1 MPRVAASPDEL
12 LAALGDEALSAA
24 SLMQRFGCSQPTL
37 SRMVRAAGESVV
49 TLGRAQQTRY
59 ARVRATGVE
68 QPIVITRI
76 DTNGAPHSCGVLH
89 AVGHTSGSRTAWVAE
104 RRVEVFAGLP
114 WFVAD
119 MRPQGFIGRQFPT
132 RVPHLG
138 LPPGASDW
146 SDNHVLQALCS
157 AGADEPG
164 DLILGRAA
172 LDLFLREATP
182 EPITPRRKAAVY
194 VQTAAQAHD
203 ITALSG
209 NRSSAGGEQAKFTAY
224 VQNGVQTSVQTSAG
238 AAHVLV
244 KFSPAGADPVARRW
258 RDLLRAEHHALSVL
272 TENAADSGLHA
283 AQAQLIDADRL
294 YLEVRRFD
302 RIGARGR
309 SGVVS
314 LGAVDNGFVGQR
326 QSWVQTAQQLQRQR
340 LLREADVQRIA
351 LLQAFGRLIHNTDM
365 HFGNCALLHEGPG
378 ASKFTLAPVYDML
391 PMRFAPTAQ
400 GLREVEIAPVLPTAD
415 VLPVWAQALELA
427 RAFWTRVLDDG
438 ETSRGFAKIA
448 RAAMP

>member
-1 MPRVAASPDEL
+1 MLRVAVSPDEL
-12 LAALGDEALSAA
+12 LAALGDEALGAA
-24 SLMQRFGCSQPTL
+24 ALMQRLGCSQPTL
-37 SRMVRAAGESVV
+37 SRMVRAAGESVAM
-49 TLGRAQQTRY
+49 LGRAQQTRY
-59 ARVRATGVE
+59 ARVRATGAE
-68 QPIVITRI
+68 QPIVVTRI
-76 DTNGAPHSCGVLH
+76 DANGAPQSCGVLH
-89 AVGHTSGSRTAWVAE
+89 AVGQMSGSRTAWVAE

-119 MRPQGFIGRQFPT
+119 MRPQGFIGRQFPA

-138 LPPGASDW
+138 LPPGAGDW
-146 SDNHVLQALCS
+146 SDNHVLQALCA

-182 EPITPRRKAAVY
+182 EPITPRRKATVY
-194 VQTAAQAHD
+194 AQTAAQAHD
-203 ITALSG
+203 IIAQSG

-224 VQNGVQTSVQTSAG
+224 VQTSAQTSAG

-244 KFSPAGADPVARRW
+244 KFSPAGTDPVAQRW

-272 TENAADSGLHA
+272 SENAADNGLHA
-283 AQAQLIDADRL
+283 AQTQFIDADRL

-314 LGAVDNGFVGQR
+314 LGAIDDGFVGQR

-340 LLREADVQRIA
+340 LLREADVQRIG

-378 ASKFTLAPVYDML
+378 SSKFTLAPVYDML
-391 PMRFAPTAQ
+391 PMRFAPTTQ
-400 GLREVEIAPVLPTAD
+400 GLREVAIPPVLPTAD
-415 VLPVWAQALELA
+415 VLPMWAQALGLA

-438 ETSRGFAKIA
+438 EISRGFVKIA

>member
-1 MPRVAASPDEL
+1 MPRVAASLDAL
-12 LAALGDEALSAA
+12 LAALGDEALGAA
-24 SLMQRFGCSQPTL
+24 ALMQRLGCSQPTL
-37 SRMVRAAGESVV
+37 SRMVRAAGESVI

-59 ARVRATGVE
+59 ARVRATGAE
-68 QPIVITRI
+68 QPIVVTRI
-76 DTNGAPHSCGVLH
+76 DVNGAPHSCGVLH
-89 AVGHTSGSRTAWVAE
+89 VVGQLSGSRTVWVAE

-119 MRPQGFIGRQFPT
+119 MRPQGFMGRQFPA

-138 LPPGASDW
+138 LPPGAGDW
-146 SDNHVLQALCS
+146 SDNHVLQALCA

-172 LDLFLREATP
+172 LDLFLHEALP
-182 EPITPRRKAAVY
+182 EPVTPRRKAAVY
-194 VQTAAQAHD
+194 AQWAAQAHD
-203 ITALSG
+203 ITTQSG

-224 VQNGVQTSVQTSAG
+224 VQTSDG

-244 KFSPAGADPVARRW
+244 KFSPEGANPVAQRW

-272 TENAADSGLHA
+272 SESAAGNGLHA
-283 AQAQLIDADRL
+283 AQSQLIDADRL

-314 LGAVDNGFVGQR
+314 LGAMDDGFVGQR

-378 ASKFTLAPVYDML
+378 SRQFTLAPVYDML
-391 PMRFAPTAQ
+391 PMRFAPTSQ
-400 GLREVEIAPVLPTAD
+400 GLRKKESEAETPPVLPTAD
-415 VLPVWAQALELA
+415 VLPVWTQALGLA

-438 ETSRGFAKIA
+438 EISRGFARIA